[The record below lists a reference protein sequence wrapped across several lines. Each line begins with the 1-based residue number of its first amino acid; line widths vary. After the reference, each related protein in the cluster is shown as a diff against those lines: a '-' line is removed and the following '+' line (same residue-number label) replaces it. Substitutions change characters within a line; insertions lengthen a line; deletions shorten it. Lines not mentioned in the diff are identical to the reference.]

1 MILFGVLV
9 GMGGLA
15 AVVPVITRWLGRD
28 TGYVL
33 AAGFLALIGVLTPAV
48 ATVPDQ
54 DVIEAELPWLPI
66 FGVTATVRLDGLSA
80 VFVLLVLG
88 VGALIMAYCPRYL
101 SVGRHTRTYVLLT
114 LFAAAMLGLVLA
126 ADLVLLFV
134 FWELTT
140 IASFFLIGGS
150 GAHSARA
157 ATRALVITFGGG
169 LALLAAVVLII
180 VETGTSYLPDILAQP
195 ELILDSPMIWPVGL
209 LLVLAAF

>member
-1 MILFGVLV
+1 MVALAAAVGREEGDAHDDRPVGVRAEPMILFGVLV

-101 SVGRHTRTYVLLT
+101 SVDDIPARTCCSPCSPRRCR
-114 LFAAAMLGLVLA
+114 LVLA

-157 ATRALVITFGGG
+157 ATRH
-169 LALLAAVVLII
+169 
-180 VETGTSYLPDILAQP
+180 
-195 ELILDSPMIWPVGL
+195 W
-209 LLVLAAF
+209 